1 VSSSRRI
8 RGLRRIIAVKIG
20 LYLILAVASA
30 ISLQYLINLYTSGR
44 MMLLISSINLVNYPY
59 VSMFILIL
67 GIIVPMV
74 AALYI
79 IAYSISKISSK
90 IGETLETGGDK
101 IIDEVGIIRDKL
113 DEISVAI
120 DKLGRQLDEFRDE
133 FKKING
139 LKAELD
145 KLSLPTSNEDI
156 NIRGEVEIDK
166 SRVKLLGE
174 ESDKRGSLKRDIE
187 ALKELIGG
195 VRRLREELR
204 KLKDNI

>member
-1 VSSSRRI
+1 MSSSRRI
-8 RGLRRIIAVKIG
+8 RGLRRIIAVKTG
-20 LYLILAVASA
+20 LYLILAVATA

-44 MMLLISSINLVNYPY
+44 MMLLISNINLVNYPY

-90 IGETLETGGDK
+90 IGEVRESGGDK
-101 IIDEVGIIRDKL
+101 TIDELGIIRDKL
-113 DEISVAI
+113 DEITVAI
-120 DKLGRQLDEFRDE
+120 DKLGRQLDDFRDE
-133 FKKING
+133 LKKING

-145 KLSLPTSNEDI
+145 KLSLPTSHENID
-156 NIRGEVEIDK
+156 IRGEVEVDK

-174 ESDKRGSLKRDIE
+174 EVDKRGSLKRDIE

-195 VRRLREELR
+195 VRRLREELS

>member
-1 VSSSRRI
+1 MSSSRRI
-8 RGLRRIIAVKIG
+8 RGLRRIIAVKTG
-20 LYLILAVASA
+20 LYLILAVATA